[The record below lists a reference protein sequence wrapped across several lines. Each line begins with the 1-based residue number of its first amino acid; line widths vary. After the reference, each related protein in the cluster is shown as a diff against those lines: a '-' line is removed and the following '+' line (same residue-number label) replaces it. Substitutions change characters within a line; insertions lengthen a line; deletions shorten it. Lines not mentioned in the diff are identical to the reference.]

1 MEKIMSRLE
10 VVRAVDVGYGNTKYV
25 LEHQHGNEVVCALFP
40 SLAPQASQS
49 PDLGVGVLKRRNS
62 VTVDVNGIRYEVGKD
77 AHLAQDS
84 THGRILDSSYPASDP
99 YLALIRGAMFYMG
112 VTEIDLLVV
121 GLPVTNFVAY
131 KDTMSERL
139 VGTHLIP
146 NVKNIVMEDD
156 SVPKMVEVTVK
167 KVQVLPQPLGA
178 FFDYS
183 IRSNLYSEMKN
194 QMNLLIDPGY
204 YTLDWLLAHGTKPIE
219 ARSGGHEGGMSA
231 ILTSIAD
238 SVGKKIGAR
247 ITDLSSIDVAV
258 RTGKSPRFFGKEEDI
273 SSHIAEGKAKARQFI
288 SVLAN
293 KVGSG
298 IDVDNIILAGGGA
311 EFFKEAIQD
320 KFPKHNLIVTREPV
334 FANVR
339 GFQIAGEEWVKAAA
353 VRERSAARV

>member
-1 MEKIMSRLE
+1 MEKRK
-10 VVRAVDVGYGNTKYV
+10 VVRAIDVGYGNTKFV
-25 LEHQHGNEVVCALFP
+25 LEHQQGSEVVCSLFP
-40 SLAPQASQS
+40 SLAPQASHS

-62 VTVDVNGIRYEVGKD
+62 VVVEVNGIRYEVGKD

-84 THGRILDSSYPASDP
+84 SHGRILDSTYPASDP

-112 VTEIDLLVV
+112 VTSIDLLVV

-131 KDTMSERL
+131 KDTMSDRL
-139 VGTHLIP
+139 VGTHKIP
-146 NVKNIVMEDD
+146 NMKKVVIDDDD
-156 SVPKMVEVTVK
+156 SIPEMIEVTVK

-204 YTLDWLLAHGTKPIE
+204 YTLDWLLAHGIKPIE

-238 SVGKKIGAR
+238 SVSKKIGAR
-247 ITDLSSIDVAV
+247 ITDLSSIDTAI
-258 RTGKSPRFFGKEEDI
+258 RTGKNPRFFGKEEDI
-273 SSHIAEGKAKARQFI
+273 SAHVAAGEAKARQFI

-311 EFFKEAIQD
+311 EFFKEAIQE
-320 KFPKHNLIVTREPV
+320 KFPKHNLIVTTDPV

-339 GFQIAGEEWVKAAA
+339 GFQIAGEESVNAAA
-353 VRERSAARV
+353 VRERSANR